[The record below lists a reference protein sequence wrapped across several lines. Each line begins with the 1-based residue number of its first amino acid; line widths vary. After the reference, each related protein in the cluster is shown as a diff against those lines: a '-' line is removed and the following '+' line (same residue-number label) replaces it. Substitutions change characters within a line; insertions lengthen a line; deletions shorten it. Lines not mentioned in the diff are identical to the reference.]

1 MILSFTENG
10 EMSIIFLVMR
20 LMILFGEYIQLLFSP
35 NYIRDSHLVFSDV
48 FSNESLLCSTYVVRD

>member
-20 LMILFGEYIQLLFSP
+20 LMILFGEYIQCNFRQITSEIHILFSVMFF
-35 NYIRDSHLVFSDV
+35 RMS
-48 FSNESLLCSTYVVRD
+48 SLLCSTYVVRD

>member
-10 EMSIIFLVMR
+10 EMPIIFLVMR
-20 LMILFGEYIQLLFSP
+20 LMILFGEYIQLYILP

-48 FSNESLLCSTYVVRD
+48 FSNEFLAQ

>member
-10 EMSIIFLVMR
+10 EMPIIFLVMR
-20 LMILFGEYIQLLFSP
+20 LMILFGEYIQLYFSP

-48 FSNESLLCSTYVVRD
+48 FSNEFFAL